1 MSSQDKFDVSRTDP
15 ESKTQPED
23 LADHEKHPTQ
33 RDPLLRIAA
42 AATPVKVNL
51 DRRRFLVG
59 SAMAGL
65 GGVTAAAIH
74 DGELGGP
81 PQTFRGS
88 VPWREG
94 TADVPPGASGLSL
107 IHI

>member
-1 MSSQDKFDVSRTDP
+1 MNDP

-33 RDPLLRIAA
+33 RDLLLRIAA
-42 AATPVKVNL
+42 AATPIKVSL

-65 GGVTAAAIH
+65 GGAATAAIP

-81 PQTFRGS
+81 HRPFEPRFLYRAAIAAIDNCDRT
-88 VPWREG
+88 
-94 TADVPPGASGLSL
+94 
-107 IHI
+107 H